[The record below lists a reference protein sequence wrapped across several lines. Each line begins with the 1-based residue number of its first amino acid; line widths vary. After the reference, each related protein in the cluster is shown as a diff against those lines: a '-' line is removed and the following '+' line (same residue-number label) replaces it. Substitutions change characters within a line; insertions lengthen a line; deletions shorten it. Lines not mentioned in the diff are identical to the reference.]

1 MSTTEPDPRTTTPSP
16 RRLVLVSVASL
27 LAGLVGGLV
36 WLWLARPAEWEGRD
50 GGIVLNEAAARGQ
63 FSVVVVFVLVG
74 AVVSV
79 VCGAALVRAVPDLGW
94 LAVPVVV
101 LLTVAASLVAW
112 RVGVELGPP
121 PPESVVG
128 VEVGQKVPAQLAVDG
143 LVPFFVWPI
152 FGLAGVIAAT
162 WAGDRRGADL

>member
-1 MSTTEPDPRTTTPSP
+1 MSTIHPDHGTTAPTP
-16 RRLVLVSVASL
+16 RRLALVSVAAL
-27 LAGLVGGLV
+27 LAGLVGGLA
-36 WLWLARPAEWEGRD
+36 WWWLAHPAQWEGRD

-79 VCGAALVRAVPDLGW
+79 ICGAFVVRAVPDLGW

-101 LLTVAASLVAW
+101 LLTAAASLVAW

-121 PPESVVG
+121 PPETVTG
-128 VEVGQKVPAQLAVDG
+128 VQTGEKVPAQLAVDG
-143 LVPFFVWPI
+143 LVPFLVWPI
-152 FGLAGVIAAT
+152 FGLAGVVAVT
-162 WAGDRRGADL
+162 WAGDRRGAGA